1 VQRQRTRIDQ
11 AGLRHLCWNS
21 LLVLLILAGGCTRY
35 HNIRPTDVPAS
46 GTDRV
51 TVLTYNIRTGAGL
64 RKPGRSP
71 YLLQDELQP
80 EIEPIIAAIGS
91 VQPDIVGLQE
101 VLGEDQAAAI
111 ARALSMNYV
120 YIPHGWERY
129 GTWWGVALLSR
140 FPIMDAWNQEIS
152 EGPGNTRSNLFARI
166 DIGGTTW
173 CVIVMHRDKDQQDGA
188 ALWRTMRAVRSITDP
203 VVLLADLNIKP
214 DDRRMA
220 ILSTRFQDSL
230 QLCGAEPTRKSGIEK
245 TGTLTGKRARAG
257 IKRIDY
263 ILVDRGRLNVYDC
276 GLLDHVYWPASD
288 HIGYF
293 AIIGPGKDRGNKR
306 QQEN

>member
-1 VQRQRTRIDQ
+1 MQKERIQIDQ
-11 AGLRHLCWNS
+11 TGPGRFCWNC
-21 LLVLLILAGGCTRY
+21 LLVLLIFAGGCTRY
-35 HNIRPTDVPAS
+35 HNIRPTDLPAP

-71 YLLQDELQP
+71 YLLKDELQP

-91 VQPDIVGLQE
+91 VQADIVGLQE

-111 ARALSMNYV
+111 ARALNMNYV
-120 YIPHGWERY
+120 YVPHGWERY
-129 GTWWGVALLSR
+129 GIWWGVALLSR
-140 FPIMDAWNQEIS
+140 FPIMDAWSQEIS

-166 DIGGTTW
+166 VAGGTSW

-188 ALWRTMRAVRSITDP
+188 ALWRTMSAVQSITDP

-214 DDRRMA
+214 GDRRMA

-230 QLCGAEPTRKSGIEK
+230 QQCRAEPARKARMDKI
-245 TGTLTGKRARAG
+245 GTLTGKRARAG

-263 ILVDRGRLNVYDC
+263 VLVDRGRFNVYDC
-276 GLLDHVYWPASD
+276 GLLEAAYWPASD

-293 AIIGPGKDRGNKR
+293 AVIGPGKGT
-306 QQEN
+306 E

>member
-1 VQRQRTRIDQ
+1 
-11 AGLRHLCWNS
+11 LCWNS

-35 HNIRPTDVPAS
+35 HNIRAPDLPAP

-91 VQPDIVGLQE
+91 VQPDVTGLQE

-111 ARALSMNYV
+111 ARALNMNYV
-120 YIPHGWERY
+120 YVPHGWERY
-129 GTWWGVALLSR
+129 GIWWGVALLSR
-140 FPIMDAWNQEIS
+140 FPIMDVWTQEIS

-166 DIGGTTW
+166 DVGGTTW

-203 VVLLADLNIKP
+203 VVLLADLNIRP
-214 DDRRMA
+214 DDRRIA
-220 ILSTRFQDSL
+220 ILSARFQDSL
-230 QLCGAEPTRKSGIEK
+230 QLCGAEPARKAGIEK

-276 GLLDHVYWPASD
+276 GLFEPVHWPASD

-293 AIIGPGKDRGNKR
+293 AIIGPGKGT
-306 QQEN
+306 E